1 MKKTIS
7 LTALAL
13 LLLVQGANADF
24 RRWDF
29 TKWSQQTIDNLKAD
43 DEQGDETG
51 WSDVEY
57 LNNMTAVDQRCFW
70 YQNSEMNGTLEANG
84 QVIAELEGL
93 TFSQEYCTNRSL
105 AIAIDYASTSI
116 GTYDGGQYLWLGIN
130 NAAYAFMIPN
140 VMVGEK
146 MTFSVESHRSGQGR
160 GIGLYVMDVDGGMQ
174 LIGETF
180 TPDARESRTWEN
192 WTLPDGVS
200 ANGGMVDIYVKPTSG
215 CHIYTIEI
223 GENTEARNVAYLYNG
238 SLDADLGFSTLSGDY
253 NNKMTAIEANKAFA
267 VEDFADYDAVVVS
280 STVENADAVASLKAV
295 QPFVPM
301 LNLNPSLY
309 EKWGYG
315 HAVDAGIPLA
325 SVVNPGHSLFRN
337 VGLVQDPD
345 NEEAYVLILN
355 YDVNFQGVVLEGL
368 FANDPVLATAYQ
380 NEEVVAIHTH
390 NIGHNGY
397 VYIPYTQETLAGAL
411 TPEVMSRALAVLAGS
426 KAPVTQAPA
435 PTFELKYENLS
446 TIVTL
451 KSTVPGA
458 EIFYTLDGSEPT
470 TASTRYTEPFIL
482 DEELTVKAVAQGDG
496 YLLSSVAEKLVDLKM
511 KAPLPTF
518 AMEQQDGQTIVTI
531 SSDMEGAKIY
541 YNYKGDGTTDKS
553 SPYNG
558 PVTLN
563 RGRTIYAFQAVEG
576 YLDSNVAEAQV
587 NVKNPHIRIDI
598 LSHMDANQDTYYEL
612 TNKSASNAGYYFSWA
627 NANDYPYWNP
637 DFDETLVASDGSD
650 SIVHHQ
656 MNPEEIVDFQNG
668 WSIRSRGQRVSWE
681 GANPELNYGNANSVN
696 PATVE
701 DEDPYL
707 PITPYIINLF
717 DWNTQYPASAKIQ
730 TTEPIAGPFDYTAYI
745 INFKGS
751 PTARLVVEVA
761 VDPEAGDDGWKQL
774 GDTINL
780 NPTRRLYQ
788 KYVRSYEEST
798 PVYTRARIV
807 NNGPRAGFFNIYITN
822 EGEQSKQLLAEQQ
835 NGISEAQPA
844 TPAKPAAIYNLNGV
858 RQQSMRRGLNIVR
871 HADGTTTKVLVK

>member
-160 GIGLYVMDVDGGMQ
+160 GIGLYAMDDNGTLQ
-174 LIGETF
+174 LIGDTF
-180 TPDARESRTWEN
+180 TPDARESRTWES
-192 WTLPDGVS
+192 WALPDGCS
-200 ANGGMVDIYVKPTSG
+200 ANGGTVDIYVKPTSG

-470 TASTRYTEPFIL
+470 TASTRYTEPFTL

-627 NANDYPYWNP
+627 NTNDYPYWNP

-650 SIVHHQ
+650 SIIHHQ
-656 MNPEEIVDFQNG
+656 LNKEEIVDFENG
-668 WSIRSRGQRVSWE
+668 WSVRSRGQQVAWE
-681 GANPELNYGNANSVN
+681 GANPELNYGDAGAPN

-701 DEDPYL
+701 DENTYL
-707 PITPYIINLF
+707 PITPFILNLA
-717 DWNTQYPASAKIQ
+717 DWNTSNPASAKIQ
-730 TTEPIAGPFDYTAYI
+730 TTQPIAGPFDYTAYI
-745 INFKGS
+745 INYKGS
-751 PTARLVVEVA
+751 PTPRLVVEVA
-761 VDPEAGDDGWKQL
+761 TDPEANDAGWTQL
-774 GDTINL
+774 GDTLDL

-788 KYVRSYEEST
+788 MYVRSYEETT
-798 PVYTRARIV
+798 PVYTRLRTV
-807 NNGPRAGFFNIYITN
+807 NNGPRAGVFNIYITN
-822 EGEQSKQLLAEQQ
+822 EGEESKKLIQEQMD
-835 NGISEAQPA
+835 GITEVEHSISMPEG
-844 TPAKPAAIYNLNGV
+844 IYNISGS
-858 RQQSMRRGLNIVR
+858 RQNELRKGMNIIVN
-871 HADGTTTKVLVK
+871 ADGSVRKVFVK